1 MSYLDIVCIP
11 KEPDLK
17 LLKGVGFI
25 LLFIIFTVLTQIGGL
40 VLILTIPLSRLIDK
54 KIENGLRKRIL
65 KHLSFVG
72 LYFLT
77 TIVIVP
83 LIAKPFGRVPMP
95 IFGNAHVKP
104 LNIMT
109 CVLNRHYVRPELLMT
124 VENVA
129 NKMNKKHPGIV
140 IAYLD
145 ANFPYINK
153 FPLLPHLSHNDGK
166 KLDLAF
172 LYIDSTSKKQLN
184 NDAPSFIG
192 YGVYEKPLAGEMDKP
207 SDCANKGYWQY
218 SFLQNLIPQWNKDE
232 MTFDIVRTK
241 DLITLL
247 AQANTI
253 GKIFIEPHIKAR
265 MKLNHDKVRFHGC
278 QAVRHDDHIHVQ
290 LQ

>member
-1 MSYLDIVCIP
+1 M
-11 KEPDLK
+11 K
-17 LLKGVGFI
+17 LLNVVGFI
-25 LLFIIFTVLTQIGGL
+25 LLLIILTVLTQIGGL
-40 VLILTIPLSRLIDK
+40 VLILTIPLSRLIDD
-54 KIENGLRKRIL
+54 KIETGLKKRIL
-65 KHLSFVG
+65 KPLAFIG
-72 LYFLT
+72 LYILT
-77 TIVIVP
+77 TIAIVP
-83 LIAKPFGRVPMP
+83 LIAKPLGRVPMP
-95 IFGNAHVKP
+95 IFSNEHVKP

-124 VENVA
+124 VESVA
-129 NKMNKKHPGIV
+129 IKINKKHPGIV

-172 LYIDSTSKKQLN
+172 LYVDNTTKKQIN

-192 YGVYEKPLAGEMDKP
+192 YGVYEKPLTGEINVP
-207 SDCANKGYWQY
+207 LDCANKGYWQY
-218 SFLQNLIPQWNKDE
+218 SFLQNLVPQWNKDE
-232 MTFDIVRTK
+232 MTFDIARTK

-253 GKIFIEPHIKAR
+253 SKIFIEPHIKTR
-265 MKLNHDKVRFHGC
+265 MKLNLDKVRFHGC

-290 LQ
+290 LK